1 MKLTGEL
8 KKQVEKAKTK
18 EEVKDTIE
26 KAGMLLDDDELENV
40 SGGWYTPD
48 VFVTRD
54 DPHCLRCMYGEK
66 TSETDRVTCLR
77 RYEGCKY
84 TPIE

>member
-48 VFVTRD
+48 VFVVRPDT
-54 DPHCLRCMYGEK
+54 HCLRCIYGEK
-66 TSETDRVTCLR
+66 TSGTDSLTCLR
-77 RYEGCKY
+77 RYEGCRY